1 MLNFTAVM
9 RPEVILGAFGLNLIF
24 FLLLLNLYIK
34 TVKLRRELKDLLK
47 GNSGQNLE
55 NILLDL
61 ARDNEVLKGEVTN
74 LKKYTE
80 DLNQRLLLAV
90 QKVGMVRY
98 KALPDLGSE
107 LSFSVAF
114 LDANNNGVV
123 ITSLY
128 GREQCLVYGKPVERG
143 ISTYPLT
150 EEEQKAIR
158 KAMEEGR

>member
-1 MLNFTAVM
+1 MNNLTVLM
-9 RPEVILGAFGLNLIF
+9 QPEVVLGIAGIN
-24 FLLLLNLYIK
+24 FLLFLFLLNIYIK

-55 NILLDL
+55 NILLNL
-61 ARDNEVLKGEVTN
+61 ARDNELLKEEVTN

-80 DLNQRLLLAV
+80 ELNQRLLLAI
-90 QKVGMVRY
+90 QKVGMVRF

-128 GREQCLVYGKPVERG
+128 GREQCLVYGKPVEQG

>member
-1 MLNFTAVM
+1 MLNFTTLM
-9 RPEVILGAFGLNLIF
+9 RPEVILGVFGLNLIF
-24 FLLLLNLYIK
+24 FLLLLNLYVK
-34 TVKLRRELKDLLK
+34 TVKLRRELKNLLQ

-61 ARDNEVLKGEVTN
+61 ARDNELLKGEVTN

-98 KALPDLGSE
+98 KALPELGSE

-128 GREQCLVYGKPVERG
+128 GREQCLVYGKPVEQG
-143 ISTYPLT
+143 ASIYPLT
-150 EEEQKAIR
+150 EEEQKAIG